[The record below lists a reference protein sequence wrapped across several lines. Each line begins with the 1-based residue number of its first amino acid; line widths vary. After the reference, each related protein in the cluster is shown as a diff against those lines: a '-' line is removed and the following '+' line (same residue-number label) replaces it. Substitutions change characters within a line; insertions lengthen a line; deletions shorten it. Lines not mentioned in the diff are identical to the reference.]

1 MSSMPWKKFVDTPRF
16 WGNPGKPDEKEIGY
30 FDFLYI
36 AQKTHIPNIYKIG
49 ITGGERK
56 LGKNQIFIW
65 SWQLP
70 RPRLVEKMVI
80 DQLKLFSS
88 GWIKDKHRKEK
99 NLPRFGKEPKDKYEY
114 KTETFKDIDIFTLI
128 HLVRLNVLAMYA
140 HVGLV
145 KNTEELKQLFLRL
158 KNTPFNEIKSFDYS
172 LKSSDDYFV
181 SNIVDLTDDVEI
193 IDDDTDTD
201 WNNISQSDVIGRKK
215 EGNVISYL
223 FAERGEE
230 STENKFKWINSND
243 RLFGRGIYKIK
254 EYMKNQNVL
263 YNGTV
268 YNVLDGVIASD
279 RTQEIRWK
287 LKNVYME
294 EVVEKV
300 SEKRIK
306 LLTVDRSIDI
316 SNEYT
321 NLGIDLA
328 IFQMY
333 TVSELYKLPLKL
345 PVKVLKR
352 ENDLYKVQFKKDIY
366 YVSPE
371 KINDSLIKNFE
382 DILRIKEEEGNESN
396 FSNISS
402 IKNESSS
409 STGDTGDGD
418 DERSDDGGETEEDD
432 EGLLSFSENMNISE
446 RSSEEIIGPISVYEQ
461 TFVEVIYRN
470 QDTSGDNLS
479 YQGVI
484 IRSNGDAGFDIVWEP
499 TVQSTEEEKRQ
510 GWQLQKD
517 VKLLEQDYN
526 NFWFLMKEED
536 ATDDIKKAFVKFLN
550 DQELDSEYSSGL

>member
-1 MSSMPWKKFVDTPRF
+1 MSAIPWNKFVDTPRF
-16 WGNPGKPDEKEIGY
+16 WGNPGKPDETEIGY

-56 LGKNQIFIW
+56 LGKNQTFIW
-65 SWQLP
+65 SWELP

-88 GWIKDKHRKEK
+88 GWIKDKYRREK

-158 KNTPFNEIKSFDYS
+158 KNTPFNQIKSFDYS
-172 LKSSDDYFV
+172 LKSTDDYFV

-193 IDDDTDTD
+193 IDDDTDTGWD
-201 WNNISQSDVIGRKK
+201 NINQSDVIGRKK

-230 STENKFKWINSND
+230 SKENKFKWINSIFNY
-243 RLFGRGIYKIK
+243 RLFRRGILKIK

-268 YNVLDGVIASD
+268 YNVLDGVISST

-287 LKNVYME
+287 LKNVYTSE
-294 EVVEKV
+294 IVEKV

-321 NLGIDLA
+321 NLGIDLT

-333 TVSELYKLPLKL
+333 TVSELYKMPLNL

-352 ENDLYKVQFKKDIY
+352 ENDLYKVQFKKEIY

-382 DILRIKEEEGNESN
+382 DILTIKEEEGKQSNFTDDKSTKSELSVKSGDADGESSTDSDTYENNDFITDESN
-396 FSNISS
+396 ILSSEFSDDSAYFLSPGAYFKTVTDNGTIRGTGVILQRNYNGDIYKVFFKNNIGIEKIENFRLSS
-402 IKNESSS
+402 DKRKIEWEEIDKEEADEDLVKIYDEYVSESDESVSESSS
-409 STGDTGDGD
+409 
-418 DERSDDGGETEEDD
+418 
-432 EGLLSFSENMNISE
+432 
-446 RSSEEIIGPISVYEQ
+446 
-461 TFVEVIYRN
+461 
-470 QDTSGDNLS
+470 
-479 YQGVI
+479 
-484 IRSNGDAGFDIVWEP
+484 
-499 TVQSTEEEKRQ
+499 
-510 GWQLQKD
+510 
-517 VKLLEQDYN
+517 
-526 NFWFLMKEED
+526 
-536 ATDDIKKAFVKFLN
+536 
-550 DQELDSEYSSGL
+550 

>member
-1 MSSMPWKKFVDTPRF
+1 MSAIPWNKFVDTPRF

-49 ITGGERK
+49 ITGAEKK
-56 LGKNQIFIW
+56 LGNNQIFVW
-65 SWQLP
+65 TWELP
-70 RPRLVEKMVI
+70 KPRLVQKMLI

-99 NLPRFGKEPKDKYEY
+99 DLPRFGKEPKNKYEY

-145 KNTEELKQLFLRL
+145 KSTEELKQLFLRL

-181 SNIVDLTDDVEI
+181 STMTEDVII
-193 IDDDTDTD
+193 IDDDTDTG
-201 WNNISQSDVIGRKK
+201 WNNITQSDVIGRKK

-230 STENKFKWINSND
+230 STENKFKWVNSND
-243 RLFGRGIYKIK
+243 TLFRRGIYKIK

-268 YNVLDGVIASD
+268 YNVLDGVISSN

-287 LKNVYME
+287 LKNVYTPE
-294 EVVEKV
+294 IVEKV

-382 DILRIKEEEGNESN
+382 EILTIK
-396 FSNISS
+396 
-402 IKNESSS
+402 K
-409 STGDTGDGD
+409 
-418 DERSDDGGETEEDD
+418 
-432 EGLLSFSENMNISE
+432 
-446 RSSEEIIGPISVYEQ
+446 
-461 TFVEVIYRN
+461 
-470 QDTSGDNLS
+470 
-479 YQGVI
+479 
-484 IRSNGDAGFDIVWEP
+484 
-499 TVQSTEEEKRQ
+499 EEKRNLISKK
-510 GWQLQKD
+510 QL
-517 VKLLEQDYN
+517 
-526 NFWFLMKEED
+526 
-536 ATDDIKKAFVKFLN
+536 IKKEFVQSN
-550 DQELDSEYSSGL
+550 SETDEDGYDEGTSGTETTDSEEEFIQSEI